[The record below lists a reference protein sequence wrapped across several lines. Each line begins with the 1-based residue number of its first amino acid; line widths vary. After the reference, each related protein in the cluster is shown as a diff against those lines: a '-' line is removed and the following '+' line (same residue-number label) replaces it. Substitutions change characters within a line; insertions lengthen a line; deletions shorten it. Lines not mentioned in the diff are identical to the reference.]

1 MPKALLDLKSFEGG
15 MNDHS
20 SPRDLEENELSL
32 AQNVVI
38 SHKGIITSAFR
49 NTTNS
54 GLGSISYDPP
64 DGTAL
69 YSIRTDFNHLNEEV
83 STEHLLSSNG
93 RYLKRKEGGW
103 ETIIDLG
110 NTYATGDNNK
120 IGLVVYDGAIRFCDG
135 SLQLNS
141 TTKQPSTET
150 RIYNQF
156 TRNYF
161 NGATSVLE
169 LNSTT
174 SASIIKPDYGRIG
187 FGLFRYSNVDVTT
200 TDLTGYLGL
209 EVKKSNYKVIE
220 DALESNWSSSSGMT
234 YTTATATTNKA
245 FKLSSMNLNNPS
257 DTFIDQH
264 GTTHTASSMTNA
276 SVASVDGSP
285 IHLKVELDN
294 INDYLYVYYTIDPDK
309 LLREYGA
316 TAATT
321 NTTYQQYLE
330 ATYERYDGSSWS
342 SATVGAL
349 TSSAPAWATGPTLE
363 FTLEAK
369 DHTGTFIS
377 ITSTVINAGSPDERE
392 FVNYPYQEY
401 RLKIK
406 KLLNESG
413 TDKVRIKVYPNST
426 YLTAHLRSSHQD
438 TFRTLQ
444 TSQDNTSVNIS
455 KNAAYSSNDLNDSNA
470 LHIKLAIPDTPSVSA
485 GPDSLDSINFIFCD
499 DTNFNNN
506 SNKLKYTLN
515 NVWVKKNAGKG
526 WITVLIPFK
535 DLIVDT
541 GTPTLK
547 DCVNGRIELNTTN
560 IGATAL
566 LVMFDELKIIEYDIG
581 TWDGNY
587 KFFYSW
593 IYDRDQESSFFEFPF
608 QGYGYEFVTNKATV
622 APFIKQLSSGGF
634 SNGGKRITG
643 ANVYFAEF
651 DSDTGV
657 LKYNDPFYLMS
668 VDLERGVSDASGD
681 VLKIWDTSGSQ
692 ETVSSIEYSDPPF
705 LSNFSLKSGYV
716 YDKAEHIEKI
726 RFRDAVVMNRRIYY
740 GNVDVVF
747 EQQEGETNPLRIKYS
762 DRVYKSLANKPDIV
776 TKYSYID
783 ILTNDG
789 DEITALE
796 TYADRL
802 LVYKSNTM
810 YLVNATK
817 DVEFLEDTYEHK
829 GVWSKSAVARVD
841 SGVVWVNQNGAYYY
855 NGDKVI
861 NLTDKKLSQST
872 WATNIGSKP
881 SVIYEPK
888 EKHILVMSTGTDD
901 GFICDLDVGAWTML
915 TDFKDSDTT
924 NAVLYNDGIV
934 YAVTGSSAI
943 TFKNLLS
950 DKNPSS
956 TQKIQIFTRDID
968 FGSSGKMID
977 LKKVYVTYKGNA
989 TNIIGKFRWRK
1000 NGQST
1005 PNNSFTAITDFADAS
1020 DVSQAIFKPTSKVD
1034 AKGIHSLQLLF
1045 NTDESQ
1051 LIHMDFELHD
1061 VSIVYRERKVK

>member
-20 SPRDLEENELSL
+20 NPRDLEENELAV

-38 SHKGIITSAFR
+38 SHKGVVASAFR
-49 NTTNS
+49 KSAQS
-54 GLGSISYDPP
+54 GLGTISYDPP

-69 YSIRTDFNHLNEEV
+69 YSIRTDFNHSGTET

-93 RYLKRKEGGW
+93 RYLKRKEAGW

-110 NTYATGDNNK
+110 NTYALSDDNK

-187 FGLFRYSNVDVTT
+187 FGLFRYQNVDVTT

-209 EVKKSNYKVIE
+209 EIKKSNYIE
-220 DALESNWSSSSGMT
+220 VEDNLESNWNSHSLT
-234 YTTATATTNKA
+234 YTAETSSVNRA
-245 FKLSSMNLNNPS
+245 FRLSSMSLDNPS
-257 DTFIDQH
+257 DTFIDKH
-264 GTTHTASSMTNA
+264 GVTHTAASMTNA

-285 IHLKVELDN
+285 IHLKVELEN
-294 INDYLYVYYTIDPDK
+294 VNDYLYVYYTVNPDK

-316 TAATT
+316 SSSTT
-321 NTTYQQYLE
+321 DTTYRQYLQ

-369 DHTGTFIS
+369 DHTGTWIS
-377 ITSTVINAGSPDERE
+377 ITSTVITSGSPDERE

-406 KLLNESG
+406 KILDEG
-413 TDKVRIKVYPNST
+413 GAQKVRIKVYPNTT
-426 YLTAHLRSSHQD
+426 YLTAHLRSSHQSN
-438 TFRTLQ
+438 FKQLS
-444 TSQDNTSVNIS
+444 TSQDNTSVWIE

-470 LHIKLAIPDTPSVSA
+470 LHIKLAIPDSIVSA
-485 GPDSLDSINFIFCD
+485 GADSLDSINFIFCE
-499 DTNFNNN
+499 DTNFNNS

-515 NVWVKKNAGKG
+515 NVWVKKYAGKG

-547 DCVNGRIELNTTN
+547 DCVNGRIQLNTTN

-566 LVMFDELKIIEYDIG
+566 LVMYDELKIIEYDIG

-608 QGYGYEFVTNKATV
+608 QGYGYEFVTNKVTV

-634 SNGGKRITG
+634 QNGAQRITG

-668 VDLERGVSDASGD
+668 VDFERGVSDASGD
-681 VLKIWDTSGSQ
+681 VLKIWDTSASQ
-692 ETVSSIEYSDPPF
+692 ETVSSIEYSDPPL

-716 YDKAEHIEKI
+716 YDKAEHIQKI

-776 TKYSYID
+776 TKYNYID

-802 LVYKSNTM
+802 LVYKNNTM

-817 DVEFLEDTYEHK
+817 DVEFLEDTYQHK
-829 GVWSKSAVARVD
+829 GVWSKSAITRVD
-841 SGVVWVNQNGAYYY
+841 SGIVWVNQNGAYYY

-872 WATNIGSKP
+872 WSTNIGTKP

-888 EKHILVMSTGTDD
+888 EKHILVMSTNTDD
-901 GFICDLDVGAWTML
+901 GFVCDLDIGAWTVL
-915 TDFKDSDTT
+915 KDFKDSDTT
-924 NAVLYNDGIV
+924 NAVLYNDDIV
-934 YAVTGSSAI
+934 YAVTATDGNSISFA
-943 TFKNLLS
+943 KLLS
-950 DKNPSS
+950 DKAAGS
-956 TQKIQIFTRDID
+956 TQQIQIFTRDID

-977 LKKVYVTYKGNA
+977 LKKLYVTYKGNA
-989 TNIIGKFRWRK
+989 TNMGVKWRK
-1000 NGQST
+1000 NGQETTNDFIST
-1005 PNNSFTAITDFADAS
+1005 SSSDNFGSAS
-1020 DVSQAIFKPTSKVD
+1020 DVSQAIFKPTNKID
-1034 AKGIHSLQLLF
+1034 AKGIHSLQLVF
-1045 NTDESQ
+1045 NVTNSA
-1051 LIHMDFELHD
+1051 IHMNFELHD
-1061 VSIVYRERKVK
+1061 ISIVFRERKVK